1 MGRWWKY
8 CCSSE
13 EAARQIFDRTLK
25 CFQDF
30 CQQDKTENT
39 CDISHVLMMTFL
51 VKCLIPG
58 GKNESH
64 FTLSFLCLPIPIRC
78 KKTLARMSE
87 KFCVQWNDYSDSV
100 KEGFKTLKTNS
111 DFSDVT
117 LACEDGQQIDAHKVV
132 LVSTSPFFHNLL
144 KRNNHPHPLIYM

>member
-1 MGRWWKY
+1 
-8 CCSSE
+8 
-13 EAARQIFDRTLK
+13 
-25 CFQDF
+25 
-30 CQQDKTENT
+30 
-39 CDISHVLMMTFL
+39 
-51 VKCLIPG
+51 
-58 GKNESH
+58 
-64 FTLSFLCLPIPIRC
+64 
-78 KKTLARMSE
+78 MSE